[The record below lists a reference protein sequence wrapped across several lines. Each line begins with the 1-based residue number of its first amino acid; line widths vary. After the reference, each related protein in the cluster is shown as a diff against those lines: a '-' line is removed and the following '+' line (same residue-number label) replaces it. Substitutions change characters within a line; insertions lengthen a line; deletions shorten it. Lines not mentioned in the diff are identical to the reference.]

1 MEFGV
6 IITIIGGIFWGFSG
20 TCGQYLMGE
29 LGVAALGLT
38 KVRLLLGGLILTL
51 LGLLFHPKE
60 TRQLLSS
67 PKDLLSLGVF
77 GLFGVSFNQ
86 LSYLTAISYSDAG
99 TATVLQY
106 LGPALLVLVMCLKER
121 RLPKPLEV
129 LSLFLAMVGTFVLVT
144 GGNLHAL
151 KLSGLGL
158 FWGILAAVALVLY
171 NILPEDLLRRYPTL
185 VVTGIAM
192 LFGGIVLTLTGC
204 PTGVEALW
212 SVSGILGLMG
222 LVIVGTVLSYS
233 LYLHGVSLIGPVKAS
248 LIVCVEPVAAV
259 LFSAV
264 LLGQQFGIVDV
275 CGMILILT
283 AVVLLGRKS

>member
-99 TATVLQY
+99 TGTVLQY

-129 LSLFLAMVGTFVLVT
+129 LCLFLAMVGTFVLVT

-171 NILPEDLLRRYPTL
+171 NILPEELLRRYPTL

-192 LFGGIVLTLTGC
+192 LFGGIVLTLTGR

>member
-1 MEFGV
+1 MDFGV

-20 TCGQYLMGE
+20 TCGQFLMGE
-29 LGVAALGLT
+29 LGVAVLGLT

-51 LGLLFHPKE
+51 LGLFFHPKE
-60 TRQLLSS
+60 TRKILSS
-67 PKDLLSLGVF
+67 PKDLAALGVF

-106 LGPALLVLVMCLKER
+106 LGPALLVLVMCIKEK
-121 RLPKPLEV
+121 RLPKPIEI

-144 GGNLHAL
+144 GGDIHTL

-158 FWGILAAVALVLY
+158 FWGILAAVALVFY
-171 NILPEDLLRRYPTL
+171 NILPEGLLRRYPTL

-192 LFGGIVLTLTGC
+192 LFGGVVLTMTGR
-204 PTGVEALW
+204 PSGVEALW
-212 SVSGILGLMG
+212 STSG
-222 LVIVGTVLSYS
+222 LVGLAGLVLVGTVLSYS
-233 LYLHGVSLIGPVKAS
+233 LYLHGVRLIGPVKAS

-264 LLGQQFGIVDV
+264 LLGQSFGIVDV

-283 AVVLLGRKS
+283 AVVLLGRKA